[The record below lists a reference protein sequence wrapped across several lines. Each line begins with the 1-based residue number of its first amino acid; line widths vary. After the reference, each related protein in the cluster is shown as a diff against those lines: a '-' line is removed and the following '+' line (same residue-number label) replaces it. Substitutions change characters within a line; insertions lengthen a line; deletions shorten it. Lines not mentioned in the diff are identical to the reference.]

1 MNAVLQGDNGLSQTR
16 NLQEESHHLLLF
28 QKEIGTRPRGLD
40 ECGGEMGIINAMANP
55 SPPAFP
61 VLPESRYLWTLLFL
75 KNINKSKA
83 GLRQIDKVHIHS
95 AS

>member
-28 QKEIGTRPRGLD
+28 QKKIGTRPRGLD
-40 ECGGEMGIINAMANP
+40 ECGGEMGIINAM
-55 SPPAFP
+55 
-61 VLPESRYLWTLLFL
+61 PESRYLWTLVFL

-83 GLRQIDKVHIHS
+83 GPRQIDKVHIHS